1 MVMLASA
8 RIFHDDGR
16 SYKLGHAQCRASH
29 ISHEGL
35 VGVPEATELQQ
46 GLDDRLL
53 QRLLRLLDRVA
64 VPAALLFVQ
73 ARSDLCQ
80 WSRCK
85 TSQGSTSVQG
95 CTGGVVHVSFG
106 NTAAEAAPA

>member
-1 MVMLASA
+1 MSLSCTKVMPTSGRAASGT
-8 RIFHDDGR
+8 HTC
-16 SYKLGHAQCRASH
+16 SGHAQCRASH

-64 VPAALLFVQ
+64 VPAAFCLLLHCD
-73 ARSDLCQ
+73 S
-80 WSRCK
+80 
-85 TSQGSTSVQG
+85 
-95 CTGGVVHVSFG
+95 
-106 NTAAEAAPA
+106 AEDTERHPV